1 MIELEENKHKIQSLK
16 EKLNSIGD
24 SLKITQLESEIKEL
38 EKEINQ
44 PEFWENQQN
53 SSNVLTKLKR
63 IQNKVNNYRKLENEL
78 ENLESLNELLLQDED
93 VELAKEV
100 LKNTAQLEHD
110 LEKIELETLLSGK
123 YDKNNAII
131 TLHPGAGGT
140 ESQDWAEMLYR
151 MYCKLLRR

>member
-1 MIELEENKHKIQSLK
+1 MIELEENKHKLQLLK

-24 SLKITQLESEIKEL
+24 NLKISQLESDIKEL

-53 SSNVLTKLKR
+53 SSNVLTKMKR

-140 ESQDWAEMLYR
+140 
-151 MYCKLLRR
+151 